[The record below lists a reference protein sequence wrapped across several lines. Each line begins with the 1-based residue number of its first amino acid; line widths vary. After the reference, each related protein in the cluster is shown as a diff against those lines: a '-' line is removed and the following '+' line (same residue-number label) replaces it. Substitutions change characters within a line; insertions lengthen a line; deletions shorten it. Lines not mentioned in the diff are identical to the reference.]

1 MVEERK
7 VSGAKTVSRR
17 DFLKK
22 SAAATAG
29 AAAAIGAPAVI
40 SSTNSKFKWTIQSH
54 WTPGV
59 WYFETVYREFARRV
73 EEATAGEIEIDT
85 RTANSVVSTQDI
97 LGAVRRGRLDA
108 SFIFPGYWVGEL
120 PVAGHLNGNL
130 GTFASHEEM
139 HLFMYEMGAL
149 DVIREAYAE
158 RGVYQAGPMSFG
170 GITVFARE
178 PLVTLDDFRGFNIRS
193 TGTPAR
199 VFERLGASP
208 TMVHGN
214 ELYQAM
220 QTGIVDG
227 AHWGCVSTGWGMN
240 LQEVSSYIMQ
250 PDMLSHSNGEF
261 IVNMDRWNELGSDH
275 KRVIHE
281 CVRAMSADA
290 SAHFRH
296 RDFLLMEEFVQDF
309 GGEIVQMDPS
319 VMEAIQRESMVVV
332 DEISEQ
338 DPRYSGRVG
347 EILHEF
353 MRLTGKV

>member
-1 MVEERK
+1 MVKKNMVHKE
-7 VSGAKTVSRR
+7 AAASRR

-22 SAAATAG
+22 SVAASAG
-29 AAAAIGAPAVI
+29 AVAAIGAPAVI
-40 SSTNSKFKWTIQSH
+40 SSTNRRFKWTIQSH

-59 WYFETVYREFARRV
+59 WYFDTVYREFARRV
-73 EEATAGEIEIDT
+73 EEATDGEIEFDA

-108 SFIFPGYWVGEL
+108 SFIFPGYWVGEI

-130 GTFASHEEM
+130 GTFSSHEEM

-149 DVIREAYAE
+149 DIIREAYAE

-170 GITVFARE
+170 GVTVFARK
-178 PLVTLDDFRGFNIRS
+178 PLVMPEDFRGFNIRS
-193 TGTPAR
+193 TGTPGR

-220 QTGIVDG
+220 QSGVVDG

-250 PDMLSHSNGEF
+250 PDLLAHANGEF
-261 IVNMDRWNELGSDH
+261 IVNMGRWNELGSDH
-275 KRVIHE
+275 KRIIHE

-290 SAHFRH
+290 SAHFRYH
-296 RDFLLMEEFVQDF
+296 DFMFMQEFVEDF
-309 GGEIVQMDPS
+309 GGEIAQMDPS
-319 VMEAIQRESMVVV
+319 VMELIQRESLAVV

-338 DPRYSGRVG
+338 DPLYSGRVG
-347 EILHEF
+347 ELLHEF